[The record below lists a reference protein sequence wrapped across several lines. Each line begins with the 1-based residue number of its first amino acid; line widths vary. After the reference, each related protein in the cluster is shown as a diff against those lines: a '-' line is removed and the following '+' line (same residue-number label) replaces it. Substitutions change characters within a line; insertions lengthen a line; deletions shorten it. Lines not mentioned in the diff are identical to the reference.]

1 MCVCVCVCVCVRAR
15 VRTDVSDSEI
25 PRTIVR
31 QDPLF
36 MEFSRQEYWSG
47 LPCPPP
53 GELPDPGIEP
63 MVSPALA
70 GRFFNYCATWEGLKT
85 TDKTT

>member
-53 GELPDPGIEP
+53 GELPDPGMEP
-63 MVSPALA
+63 SALQSPVLA
-70 GRFFNYCATWEGLKT
+70 GGFPTPSTPWEA
-85 TDKTT
+85 